1 LTGQAGDLR
10 SDGRDPSAPLR
21 QAPTF
26 FKVTPEIHLPMPGSI
41 DPHVTGEERS
51 RFRAPALAKS
61 GKKRDTILW
70 RRGRVDLQGSL
81 YKAWRNGRTRPGP
94 GDLMAPLLS
103 SPRARLIIFVLDVSD
118 SMFAGVDLMQL
129 WITDSMGEAYLRR
142 DPVAI
147 ITVQGQGAQLLV
159 HPTTSP
165 HFALQRLSTVKVGGA
180 TPLDQGLIMTRRV
193 IAQWLNRYPIVDLVI
208 ITDGRSTSS
217 LSNPPVTRAIDTVLR
232 LTRRIILINPLPEAD
247 PFAQGLA
254 TLLGARLVSL
264 TSLNRDIHLHRGCK
278 FPS

>member
-1 LTGQAGDLR
+1 
-10 SDGRDPSAPLR
+10 
-21 QAPTF
+21 
-26 FKVTPEIHLPMPGSI
+26 
-41 DPHVTGEERS
+41 
-51 RFRAPALAKS
+51 
-61 GKKRDTILW
+61 
-70 RRGRVDLQGSL
+70 
-81 YKAWRNGRTRPGP
+81 
-94 GDLMAPLLS
+94 MAPLLS

-147 ITVQGQGAQLLV
+147 ITVQGQGARLLV

-193 IAQWLNRYPIVDLVI
+193 IVQWHNRYPIVDLVM

-217 LSNPPVTRAIDTVLR
+217 LSSPTVSRSIDTALR
-232 LTRRIILINPLPEAD
+232 LTRRIILINPLPEAE
-247 PFAQGLA
+247 PFARDLA
-254 TLLGARLVSL
+254 SLLGARLLSGASL
-264 TSLNRDIHLHRGCK
+264 LIKSCL
-278 FPS
+278 